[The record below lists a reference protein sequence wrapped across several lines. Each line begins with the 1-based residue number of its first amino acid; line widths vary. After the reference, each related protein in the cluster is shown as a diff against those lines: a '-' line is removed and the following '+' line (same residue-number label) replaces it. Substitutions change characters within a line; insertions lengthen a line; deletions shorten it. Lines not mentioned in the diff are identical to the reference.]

1 MTGLDTRDDYKGS
14 PASTTDRSTS
24 CQFTWGGQAEEIT
37 VQVLSFHDWT
47 FFFAI
52 TCFLGLYSMHRMSM
66 IEEGTGQADRLLLR
80 DFLLE
85 ARRSMHSL
93 SSAAGLLRIARVPF
107 SFPRTAAG
115 YSEER
120 PEKPY

>member
-1 MTGLDTRDDYKGS
+1 MEGERSHHRWLERRFLRSS
-14 PASTTDRSTS
+14 PAHLLVHLEWPRGRDH
-24 CQFTWGGQAEEIT
+24 

-52 TCFLGLYSMHRMSM
+52 TCFLGRYSMHRMAM
-66 IEEGTGQADRLLLR
+66 IEEGSEQADRLLLR

-93 SSAAGLLRIARVPF
+93 STAAGLLRIARTPF
-107 SFPRTAAG
+107 LFPPTAAG
-115 YSEER
+115 YSAER